1 MVFIT
6 AGMGGGTGT
15 GAAPVVAELAK
26 SLDILTVGVV
36 TKPFPFEG
44 KRRMR
49 HAEMGIAKLKEKV
62 DTLVIIPNERL
73 LLMADKKTTLLDSF
87 KLADDVLRQGVQAIS
102 DLITITGVINADFAD
117 IKAVM
122 LNKGLAHMGVGHG
135 SGDNR
140 AADAVREAIGSPLLE
155 TSIEGASGVI
165 LNFTGGADLGALEVY
180 EAADVIRE
188 SVDQDANIIFGAVI
202 DESLNDEI
210 RITVI
215 ATGFEEEAESV
226 EPKVEIKK
234 AIEKPVVKEAK
245 VEEEVAADKEENSSI
260 SDESY
265 GNEVD
270 LSIPTFLRKTK
281 R

>member
-215 ATGFEEEAESV
+215 ATGFEEEVESV

-234 AIEKPVVKEAK
+234 AIEKPVVKETK